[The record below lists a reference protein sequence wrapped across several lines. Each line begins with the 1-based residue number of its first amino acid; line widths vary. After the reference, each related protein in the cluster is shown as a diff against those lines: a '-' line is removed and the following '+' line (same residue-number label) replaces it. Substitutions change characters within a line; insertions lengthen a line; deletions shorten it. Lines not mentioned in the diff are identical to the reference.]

1 MNFCFTF
8 LLFIGILFLFIKII
22 ESGKKY
28 TVSWW
33 AERLNLNKQ
42 VAFARLR
49 RSELVE
55 KIKVDGNKVV
65 KFIPKEKSVEEILK
79 ELK

>member
-22 ESGKKY
+22 ESGNKY

-33 AERLNLNKQ
+33 AERLNLDKQ

-65 KFIPKEKSVEEILK
+65 QFIPKEKSVEEILK

>member
-1 MNFCFTF
+1 MSFCFTF
-8 LLFIGILFLFIKII
+8 LLFVGILFLFIKIT
-22 ESGKKY
+22 ENGNKY

-42 VAFARLR
+42 VAFCRLR

-55 KIKVDGNKVV
+55 KIKVDNNKVV
-65 KFIPKEKSVEEILK
+65 KFIPKEKTVEEILK